1 MPEKISEREVAKVF
15 LEGIFE
21 NDDIGERARVW
32 MLAKL
37 EQYIWHQYQY
47 RKRKM
52 QYIEYVSQ
60 TAKTKAILQKKDWL
74 LQDLEK
80 TRQSILERAKK
91 KGKVVVRAGTK
102 DCPTR
107 QEAALY
113 ISPLKFSSLFE
124 ETTPAE
130 QVWGVQMP
138 EIEIQKPLL

>member
-15 LEGIFE
+15 LEEIFE

-32 MLAKL
+32 ILAKI
-37 EQYIWHQYQY
+37 EEYVWKQYQY
-47 RKRKM
+47 RKRQKK
-52 QYIEYVSQ
+52 YIEYVAQ

-91 KGKVVVRAGTK
+91 GKVVVRAGTK
-102 DCPTR
+102 DRPTR

-113 ISPLKFSSLFE
+113 ISALQFSSLLD
-124 ETTPAE
+124 ETTRGE
-130 QVWGVQMP
+130 QVWNVQMP